1 MHSLSNL
8 FPVNLTA
15 QWQNQPSAPISAQLM
30 DWLFDPTSLTARLN
44 QHCQSFHVE
53 VLGQE
58 VIACPADEAC
68 EIVSAGEKVLA
79 REVLLYCDNQPHV
92 FARSLL
98 PLTSLTGEQE
108 LLAEL
113 GDKPLGQVIFNNPS
127 LERKLIQIAP
137 FNEQSSVGQLAQA
150 LALSVSETLW
160 GRRSLFYLEAKP
172 LIVAEVFL
180 PPALAYQ

>member
-15 QWQNQPSAPISAQLM
+15 KWQSQPSAPISAQLM
-30 DWLFDPTSLTARLN
+30 DWLFDPTSLTARLSR
-44 QHCQSFHVE
+44 HCQSFYVE

-58 VIACPADEAC
+58 VIACPANEAC
-68 EIVSAGEKVLA
+68 EIVRAGEKVLA
-79 REVLLYCDNQPHV
+79 REVLLYCDNKPHV

-108 LLAEL
+108 SLAEL
-113 GDKPLGQVIFNNPS
+113 GDKPLGQVIFNNSS

-137 FNEQSSVGQLAQA
+137 FDEQSSVGQLAQC
-150 LALSVSETLW
+150 LALTVSETLW

-180 PPALAYQ
+180 PPALAYK

>member
-8 FPVNLTA
+8 FPVTLTA
-15 QWQNQPSAPISAQLM
+15 KWQNKSSDQRSSQLM
-30 DWLFDPTSLTARLN
+30 DWLFDPTSLTARLKR
-44 QHCQSFHVE
+44 HCLTFHVE

-58 VIACPADEAC
+58 IIACPTNEAC
-68 EIVSAGEKVLA
+68 EIVRAGEKVLA
-79 REVLLYCDNQPHV
+79 REVLLYCDNIPHV

-98 PLTSLTGEQE
+98 PLTSLTGEQKA
-108 LLAEL
+108 LAEL

-127 LERKLIQIAP
+127 LERKLIEIAS
-137 FNEQSSVGQLAQA
+137 FNMQSSVGRLAQQLS
-150 LALSVSETLW
+150 LATLEELW